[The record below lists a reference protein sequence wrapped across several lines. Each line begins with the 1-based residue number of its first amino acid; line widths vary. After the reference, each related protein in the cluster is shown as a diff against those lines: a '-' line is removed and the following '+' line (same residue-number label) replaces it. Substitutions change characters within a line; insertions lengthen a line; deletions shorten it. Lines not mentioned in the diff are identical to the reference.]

1 MQDDLVLSRSLGGEE
16 IVWWCEGRK
25 LAEESLKTFSC
36 FSSSNLSI
44 FLYPSL
50 LFHTILCSFV
60 LLFPLGFLL
69 EGLILFYFEKS

>member
-1 MQDDLVLSRSLGGEE
+1 M
-16 IVWWCEGRK
+16 WWCEGRK

-36 FSSSNLSI
+36 FSSSNLFI
-44 FLYPSL
+44 LLYPSL

-69 EGLILFYFEKS
+69 VGFIFFCFEKS